1 MSSER
6 LQIHTTPLAD
16 LKWLARKRLGDER
29 GFLQRLFCAKELTSI
44 TQGRPIQQINHTH
57 TRAKG
62 TVRGIHF
69 RHAPHDEIKM
79 VSCLKGA
86 ILDVAVDLRASSET
100 FLSWHAEEL
109 SAENNKAL
117 LIPEGFA
124 HGFQVLEKESE
135 LLYLH
140 SEQYTPQLE
149 DGLSP
154 MDPRLSIPWPLLI
167 AEMSDRDRGF
177 PILTDKYKGLSL

>member
-1 MSSER
+1 
-6 LQIHTTPLAD
+6 
-16 LKWLARKRLGDER
+16 
-29 GFLQRLFCAKELTSI
+29 
-44 TQGRPIQQINHTH
+44 
-57 TRAKG
+57 
-62 TVRGIHF
+62 
-69 RHAPHDEIKM
+69 
-79 VSCLKGA
+79 
-86 ILDVAVDLRASSET
+86 VAVDIRSSSET

-140 SEQYTPQLE
+140 SEQYSPQQE

-154 MDPRLSIPWPLLI
+154 LDPRLSIPWPLPI
-167 AEMSDRDRGF
+167 TEMSDRDRGF
-177 PILTDKYKGLSL
+177 PVLTDKYKGVSL

>member
-1 MSSER
+1 MSLFHIGETSLEGLKVIQRHPRKDSRGQFTRAFCSE
-6 LQIHTTPLAD
+6 
-16 LKWLARKRLGDER
+16 
-29 GFLQRLFCAKELTSI
+29 ELSAAGWTN
-44 TQGRPIQQINHTH
+44 PVMQINHSITNMV
-57 TRAKG
+57 G
-62 TVRGIHF
+62 SVRGLHYQKPPK
-69 RHAPHDEIKM
+69 AEKKM
-79 VSCLKGA
+79 VLCLRGRVW
-86 ILDVAVDLRASSET
+86 DVAVDLRSSSAT

-109 SAENNKAL
+109 SGENNKAM

-140 SEQYTPQLE
+140 SEQYSPQQE

-154 MDPRLSIPWPLLI
+154 LDPRLSISWPLPI

-177 PILTDKYKGLSL
+177 PVLTDKYKGVSL